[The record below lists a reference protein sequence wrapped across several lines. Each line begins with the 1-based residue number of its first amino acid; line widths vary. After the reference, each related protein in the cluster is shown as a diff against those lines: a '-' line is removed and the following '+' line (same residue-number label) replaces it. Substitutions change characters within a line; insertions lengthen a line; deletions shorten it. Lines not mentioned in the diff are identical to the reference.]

1 MEPYESSEDYLEAIL
16 RIKEKQNYVRSVD
29 IAKLLDVSKPSVT
42 YATKKLKD
50 SGFITMDNNGMILFT
65 EAGEKIAIETWT
77 RHKTL
82 AKLFVSLGVKEK
94 QALIDACKVEHDLS
108 EETFKA
114 IQKFIEKNSAKN
126 KAHKTNSSFQDKPL

>member
-82 AKLFVSLGVKEK
+82 SKLFVSLGVKEK

-114 IQKFIEKNSAKN
+114 IQKFVDKGTNRKHSA
-126 KAHKTNSSFQDKPL
+126 